1 MDPDAQTYRKPLR
14 ETKVGKWLSR
24 NAPDVLQAAGELT
37 PVGGG
42 ALRFIADKIQK
53 RAELTS
59 EALEEWDQIH
69 REAQVEITKRW
80 EADMASDSWLP
91 KNIRP
96 MTLVVL
102 LLTFLVVIVVDSIQ
116 WIPFDVSESYVSML
130 EVLMTTVFTAYFA
143 GRTYEKIRR

>member
-1 MDPDAQTYRKPLR
+1 MDPDQPRHRKPLR
-14 ETKVGKWLSR
+14 ETKVGKWLSQ
-24 NAPDVLQAAGELT
+24 NAPDVLSAAGELT

-53 RAELTS
+53 RQDLTS
-59 EALEEWDQIH
+59 EQLEEWDEIH
-69 REAQVEITKRW
+69 RELQLEITKRW

-91 KNIRP
+91 KNVRP

-102 LLTFLVVIVVDSIQ
+102 LSSFLTMAILDSIDS
-116 WIPFDVSESYVSML
+116 IGFTVSEAYISML

-143 GRTYEKIRR
+143 GRSFEKIRR

>member
-1 MDPDAQTYRKPLR
+1 MSPDRNPLGKPLR
-14 ETKVGKWLSR
+14 ETKVGMWLSR

-37 PVGGG
+37 PIGGG

-53 RAELTS
+53 RQDLSS
-59 EALEEWDQIH
+59 EALEQWEDLHQ
-69 REAQVEITKRW
+69 EAQLEITKRW

-91 KNIRP
+91 KNVRP

-102 LLTFLVVIVVDSIQ
+102 LVAFLAAITVDSIEG
-116 WIPFDVSESYVSML
+116 IPFNISEGYISML

-143 GRTYEKIRR
+143 GRSFEKIRK